1 MHIFYRFYAIF
12 LRKPAYLCLTFY
24 CQLSILESIPSLE
37 DTSLMSIPAIQHAVS
52 ESIDARKAAL
62 VNASDAIWDH
72 PQVNFHEDYAADM
85 LC

>member
-1 MHIFYRFYAIF
+1 MN
-12 LRKPAYLCLTFY
+12 
-24 CQLSILESIPSLE
+24 
-37 DTSLMSIPAIQHAVS
+37 IPAIQRAVS

-85 LC
+85 LCSLL